1 MINDHADDEPS
12 GRLCGHHVSGDR
24 GAHLV
29 DDINYLFDNDITD
42 DDEDG
47 DDDSYQVVFADTMS
61 VVIGEHTLATDGN
74 FLSDNDD
81 NDSKRLMLFSF
92 IDLPFGEGGCYCIKS
107 RNPLV
112 NF

>member
-1 MINDHADDEPS
+1 MS
-12 GRLCGHHVSGDR
+12 DR
-24 GAHLV
+24 EHTIV

-81 NDSKRLMLFSF
+81 NDSKRLMLFFF
-92 IDLPFGEGGCYCIKS
+92 IDLPFGEGGS
-107 RNPLV
+107 
-112 NF
+112 